1 MLQGVSKEWSCKG
14 FYANLVI
21 RNLGIKPE
29 RLNINFVTNPSYVE
43 TCAKYNEVS
52 FISGMTKSKNNNP
65 AKFKEMRDNLGLKFS
80 SIKTEM
86 FKISTATYTQW

>member
-1 MLQGVSKEWSCKG
+1 M
-14 FYANLVI
+14 
-21 RNLGIKPE
+21 
-29 RLNINFVTNPSYVE
+29 E

-52 FISGMTKSKNNNP
+52 YISGMTKSKNNNP